1 MDLSDVIA
9 LVVNV
14 GSSSIK
20 IDGVRPDGES
30 AFSRTID
37 SSPGSAQGIESTMR
51 EVWNTLTERD
61 RCDIAVIGH
70 RIVHGGSTFTDSVII
85 DQEVRDAID
94 ECTDL
99 APLHNP
105 LNLAGVD
112 AMQRIAPGIPQ
123 VAVFD
128 TAFHRTLD
136 TAARTY
142 PLPETLCSELGIER
156 FGFHGISV
164 AGAVRQTAALMKRAA
179 SDLRLVVAHVGSGAS
194 VTAVRNGRSID
205 TTMGWTPLEG
215 VMMSTRSGD
224 LDPAIVLALVDH
236 LGSTDAVTD
245 LLEHDSGLI
254 GLGGATDM
262 REIERRKAEGND
274 SAETAWSVYVHR
286 LRRAIGAMHA
296 VVGGADA
303 LVFTAG
309 VGEHDPL
316 LREAVCAGWA
326 RLGIDVDRPRN
337 RTVTAPE
344 QAVDIAAVGAPVRI
358 IVVPA
363 DESGEIARQAFALIG
378 HRSN

>member
-30 AFSRTID
+30 AFSRIID
-37 SSPGSAQGIESTMR
+37 SSPGSAEGIESTMR
-51 EVWNTLTERD
+51 EIWNTLTERD

-70 RIVHGGSTFTDSVII
+70 RVVHGGSTFTDSVII

-136 TAARTY
+136 IAARTY

-262 REIERRKAEGND
+262 REIERRRAEGND